1 MPMARFF
8 FRRALHAILVIAGVA
23 CLTFFVLRL
32 VPGDPARMILPP
44 GTAEESVQLVRKQ
57 LGTDQPLPAQFERF
71 IGDLAR
77 GDLGI
82 SFRYRQ
88 PVLAI
93 VLRAYPAT
101 LALAAAM
108 LTALVVSIP
117 LGILAALRRGGLLDR
132 MVLVLSVAGQ
142 SLPNFWVGVMLV
154 LLFAVDRP
162 WFPAI
167 GMDGWRS
174 FMLPTV
180 TLALVLIAVLIRT
193 LRQSMIE
200 ALGEDYVR
208 TARAK
213 GLASWR
219 VVLVHAFK
227 NALLPFVTVAG
238 LQVGFILGGA
248 FVVELIFNWPG
259 VGRLALEA
267 IQARDFPLVQG
278 VVILVAAAFILAN
291 LLVDLIYAGL
301 NPRVRLGSEP

>member
-1 MPMARFF
+1 MARFLL
-8 FRRALHAILVIAGVA
+8 RRALHAILVIAGVT

-32 VPGDPARMILPP
+32 VPGDPARVILPP
-44 GTAEESVQLVRKQ
+44 GTAEESVQLVRQQ
-57 LGTDQPLPAQFERF
+57 LGTDQPLPVQFERF

-101 LALAAAM
+101 LALAAAAM

-132 MVLVLSVAGQ
+132 MVLILSVAGQ

-174 FMLPTV
+174 FVLPTV
-180 TLALVLIAVLIRT
+180 TLALVLVAVLIRT

-200 ALGEDYVR
+200 ALGGDYVR

-219 VVLVHAFK
+219 IVLVHAFK

-238 LQVGFILGGA
+238 LQVGLILGGA

-278 VVILVAAAFILAN
+278 VVILVAAAFILVN

>member
-1 MPMARFF
+1 V
-8 FRRALHAILVIAGVA
+8 LV
-23 CLTFFVLRL
+23 
-32 VPGDPARMILPP
+32 
-44 GTAEESVQLVRKQ
+44 
-57 LGTDQPLPAQFERF
+57 
-71 IGDLAR
+71 
-77 GDLGI
+77 
-82 SFRYRQ
+82 
-88 PVLAI
+88 I

-101 LALAAAM
+101 LALAAAAM

-174 FMLPTV
+174 FVLPTA
-180 TLALVLIAVLIRT
+180 TLALVLVAVLIRT

-219 VVLVHAFK
+219 IVLVHAFK

>member
-1 MPMARFF
+1 MARFLL
-8 FRRALHAILVIAGVA
+8 RRVLQAILVIGGVT

-44 GTAEESVQLVRKQ
+44 GTAEESVQLVREQ
-57 LGTDQPLPAQFERF
+57 LGTDQPLHVQFRRF
-71 IGDLAR
+71 VANLLR
-77 GDLGI
+77 GDLGV
-82 SFRYRQ
+82 SFRHRQ

-93 VLRAYPAT
+93 VLEAYPAT
-101 LALAAAM
+101 LALAAAAM
-108 LTALVVSIP
+108 STAILISIP
-117 LGILAALRRGGLLDR
+117 LGIFAALRRGGLVDR
-132 MVLVLSVAGQ
+132 TVLLISVAGQ

-174 FMLPTV
+174 FVLPTA
-180 TLALVLIAVLIRT
+180 TLAFVLIAVLIRT

-200 ALGEDYVR
+200 ALNEDYVR

-219 VVLVHAFK
+219 IVLVHAFK
-227 NALLPFVTVAG
+227 NASLPFVTVAG
-238 LQVGFILGGA
+238 LQVGSLLAGA

-267 IQARDFPLVQG
+267 IQARDFPLLQG

-291 LLVDLIYAGL
+291 LFVDLIYAAL
-301 NPRVRLGSEP
+301 NPRVRFGDES

>member
-1 MPMARFF
+1 MARFLL
-8 FRRALHAILVIAGVA
+8 RRALHAILVIAGVA

-44 GTAEESVQLVRKQ
+44 GTAEESVQLVRTQ
-57 LGTDQPLPAQFERF
+57 LGTDQPLPVQFERF
-71 IGDLAR
+71 IEDLAR
-77 GDLGI
+77 GDLGF

-101 LALAAAM
+101 LALAAAAM

-132 MVLVLSVAGQ
+132 MVLVLSVGGQ

-174 FMLPTV
+174 FVLPTA
-180 TLALVLIAVLIRT
+180 TLALVLVAVLIRT

-219 VVLVHAFK
+219 VVFVHAFK
-227 NALLPFVTVAG
+227 NALPPFVTVAG

-301 NPRVRLGSEP
+301 NPRVRLGWES